1 MHALPIP
8 ENRTRKCDQCLV
20 RHRALCGAAEAAALD
35 ELNRIAHVR
44 TFPAGSSIIT
54 AEEPMPFVGNIRSGV
69 VKLTKVMAD
78 GRHQI
83 VGLLFASDFVGRA
96 YETHWRFS
104 AEAATDVEMCTFDRK
119 GLERVLGDHPELEHH
134 LLVETLDELDAARD
148 WMVLLGCKSAEEKV
162 ASFLAFIARRAINE
176 GYCTVPAGG
185 SGGDAAAFE
194 LPISR
199 ADMAAYLGTTVETVS
214 RQITRLK
221 TAHVIRLTDMHHFTV
236 PDMDRLVAVAG
247 FDELPDKATGRQLAG
262 GGNDPAG

>member
-1 MHALPIP
+1 MHAVTNR
-8 ENRTRKCDQCLV
+8 ENLARKCDQCMI
-20 RHRALCGAAEAAALD
+20 RHRALCGAAGSEALG

-44 TFPAGSSIIT
+44 NYSAGSTIIT

-96 YETHWRFS
+96 FETHWPFS
-104 AEAATDVEMCTFDRK
+104 AEAATDVEICTFERVAF
-119 GLERVLGDHPELEHH
+119 ERVLGDHSELEHH

-148 WMVLLGCKSAEEKV
+148 WMLLLGCKSAEEKV
-162 ASFLAFIARRAINE
+162 ASFLMFIARRSGNE
-176 GYCTVPAGG
+176 GRCSEPRK
-185 SGGDAAAFE
+185 DPAAFE
-194 LPISR
+194 LPINR

-221 TAHVIRLTDMHHFTV
+221 TANIIRLTDMHHFVV
-236 PDMDRLVAVAG
+236 PDLDRLAAVAG
-247 FDELPDKATGRQLAG
+247 IDEMPG
-262 GGNDPAG
+262 GD